1 MGHSV
6 VPGKLVDG
14 LCVALSADV
23 ARVST
28 FVTTL
33 GAGAGTV
40 LHDVA
45 HLEIHKLLYQTVVG
59 QGYILCIL
67 AQR

>member
-45 HLEIHKLLYQTVVG
+45 HLELQEFH
-59 QGYILCIL
+59 
-67 AQR
+67 